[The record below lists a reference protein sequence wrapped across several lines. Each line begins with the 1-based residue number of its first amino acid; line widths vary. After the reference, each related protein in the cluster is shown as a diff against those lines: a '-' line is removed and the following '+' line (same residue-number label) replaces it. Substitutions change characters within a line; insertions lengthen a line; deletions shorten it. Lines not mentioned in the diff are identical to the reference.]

1 MIRSPELFHPQASNH
16 TLLNSV
22 QLLSDLQD
30 VNAIGQSISGCLEP
44 AEIAHRVTEALVQRF
59 QCAFARIWLTDTDQQ
74 ALTLVASSGLYTHTN
89 GSFAHVPM
97 GAYKVGKIAQNRVP
111 FLSNYLPDELW
122 VKDRDWAIANQIQ
135 GFAGYPLM
143 AGDRVLGVL
152 ATFSHTPLAPEF
164 LEVLQMLCLTTTI
177 ALDAALQSQ
186 RTIPKSV
193 SQSGAIALSDQLAKV
208 LTSTQL
214 MLVGTERDLPAS
226 MAYALLRG
234 VELLT
239 QLNCSY
245 CRLTYG
251 EQAVLLDAIAIFPPN
266 IREDLL
272 EQASSPLAEL
282 QRMTLWLGGTL
293 TTQPDPQDR
302 VFELTLTLPYGAAPE
317 HLSVSVHCQQS
328 VIQLA
333 FTHLCLQAGLN
344 LKEMLSAKT
353 TESNCQ
359 EVLLTDRLN
368 IPSSK
373 SPIIWIQHSPRG
385 QIPAAAQA
393 VVTLDIIP
401 QQLYTVVA
409 QVSQGQATLP
419 ELIAP
424 ALSDREQEIMRLLS
438 QGLRD
443 RDIANRLHISESTV
457 RFHVNNT
464 LTKLKAKN
472 RYQAVYEATSREWI

>member
-1 MIRSPELFHPQASNH
+1 M
-16 TLLNSV
+16 LNSV
-22 QLLSDLQD
+22 QLLFDLQD
-30 VNAIGQSISGCLEP
+30 VNVIGQSISGCLDPED
-44 AEIAHRVTEALVQRF
+44 IARRVTEALVERF
-59 QCAFARIWLTDTDQQ
+59 KCAFARLWLADTDQQ
-74 ALTLVASSGLYTHTN
+74 ALTLVASAGLYTHTN

-111 FLSNYLPDELW
+111 FLSNYLPDESW
-122 VKDRDWAIANQIQ
+122 VKDRDWAITNRIQ

-152 ATFSHTPLAPEF
+152 ATFSHDALAPEF

-177 ALDAALQSQ
+177 ALDAALQAQ
-186 RTIPKSV
+186 KTVPKRMA
-193 SQSGAIALSDQLAKV
+193 QSGTIALSDQLAKV

-214 MLVGTERDLPAS
+214 MLVGTERELPAS

-239 QLNCSY
+239 QLDCSY
-245 CRLTYG
+245 CRLTYDDM
-251 EQAVLLDAIAIFPPN
+251 AVSLDAIAISPPY
-266 IREDLL
+266 IHEDLL
-272 EQASSPLAEL
+272 ERTTSPLAEL
-282 QRMTLWLGGTL
+282 QRMALWLGGTL
-293 TTQPDPQDR
+293 TTHPDPQDR
-302 VFELTLTLPYGAAPE
+302 VFELTLTLPYGAE
-317 HLSVSVHCQQS
+317 LKHLSVSVQCQQS
-328 VIQLA
+328 VLQLA

-344 LKEMLSAKT
+344 LREMPSAPT
-353 TESNCQ
+353 AASETQ
-359 EVLLTDRLN
+359 GILLTDRLDAT
-368 IPSSK
+368 PSN
-373 SPIIWIQHSPRG
+373 SPIIWIQHSSRG

-409 QVSQGQATLP
+409 QVSQGQAALP

-457 RFHVNNT
+457 RFHVSNT

-472 RYQAVYEATSREWI
+472 RYQAVYEATSRAWI

>member
-1 MIRSPELFHPQASNH
+1 M
-16 TLLNSV
+16 LNSV
-22 QLLSDLQD
+22 QLRSHLQD
-30 VNAIGQSISGCLEP
+30 VNAIGQSISGCLDP
-44 AEIAHRVTEALVQRF
+44 AAIAHRVTEALVQRF
-59 QCAFARIWLTDTDQQ
+59 QCAFARIWLTDTEQQ
-74 ALTLVASSGLYTHTN
+74 TLTLVASSGLYTHTN

-111 FLSNYLPDELW
+111 FLSNYLPDEPW

-186 RTIPKSV
+186 RTIPKSM
-193 SQSGAIALSDQLAKV
+193 SQSRAMALSDQLAQV

-251 EQAVLLDAIAIFPPN
+251 EQAILLDAIAIFPPN
-266 IREDLL
+266 IREDRLKR
-272 EQASSPLAEL
+272 AASPLAEL

-302 VFELTLTLPYGAAPE
+302 VFELTLTLPYRAAASE
-317 HLSVSVHCQQS
+317 HLSVSVQCQQS
-328 VIQLA
+328 VLQLA

-344 LKEMLSAKT
+344 LKHAPSKT
-353 TESNCQ
+353 AASDTP
-359 EVLLTDRLN
+359 EVLLTDRLDVP
-368 IPSSK
+368 PSN

-409 QVSQGQATLP
+409 QVSQGQAALP

-424 ALSDREQEIMRLLS
+424 VLSDREQEIMRLLS

-443 RDIANRLHISESTV
+443 RDIANRLHISASTV

>member
-234 VELLT
+234 
-239 QLNCSY
+239 
-245 CRLTYG
+245 
-251 EQAVLLDAIAIFPPN
+251 
-266 IREDLL
+266 
-272 EQASSPLAEL
+272 
-282 QRMTLWLGGTL
+282 
-293 TTQPDPQDR
+293 
-302 VFELTLTLPYGAAPE
+302 
-317 HLSVSVHCQQS
+317 
-328 VIQLA
+328 
-333 FTHLCLQAGLN
+333 
-344 LKEMLSAKT
+344 
-353 TESNCQ
+353 
-359 EVLLTDRLN
+359 
-368 IPSSK
+368 
-373 SPIIWIQHSPRG
+373 
-385 QIPAAAQA
+385 
-393 VVTLDIIP
+393 
-401 QQLYTVVA
+401 
-409 QVSQGQATLP
+409 
-419 ELIAP
+419 
-424 ALSDREQEIMRLLS
+424 
-438 QGLRD
+438 
-443 RDIANRLHISESTV
+443 
-457 RFHVNNT
+457 
-464 LTKLKAKN
+464 
-472 RYQAVYEATSREWI
+472 

>member
-1 MIRSPELFHPQASNH
+1 M
-16 TLLNSV
+16 LNSV
-22 QLLSDLQD
+22 QLLSDLQT
-30 VNAIGQSISGCLEP
+30 VNAIGQSISGCLDP
-44 AEIAHRVTEALVQRF
+44 AEIAHRVTEALIKRF
-59 QCAFARIWLTDTDQQ
+59 QCAFARIWLTDADQQ

-89 GSFAHVPM
+89 GSFARVPM

-111 FLSNYLPDELW
+111 FLSHYLPDEPW

-152 ATFSHTPLAPEF
+152 ATFSHTSLAPEF

-177 ALDAALQSQ
+177 ALDAAFQAGQ
-186 RTIPKSV
+186 TRPKPV
-193 SQSGAIALSDQLAKV
+193 APSGAMVLSDQLAKV

-239 QLNCSY
+239 QLDCSY

-251 EQAVLLDAIAIFPPN
+251 DQAVLLDAIAKGRSETIAIPSLN
-266 IREDLL
+266 IHADLP
-272 EQASSPLAEL
+272 EQTTSPLAEL
-282 QRMTLWLGGTL
+282 QRLTLWLGGTL
-293 TTQPDPQDR
+293 TTQPDPKNR
-302 VFELTLTLPYGAAPE
+302 VFELTLTLPYRAEPE
-317 HLSVSVHCQQS
+317 HLSVSVQCQQS
-328 VIQLA
+328 VLQLA

-344 LKEMLSAKT
+344 LKNAPSAKT
-353 TESNCQ
+353 AASETQ
-359 EVLLTDRLN
+359 EVLLTDRLD
-368 IPSSK
+368 IPSPH

-409 QVSQGQATLP
+409 QVSQGQAALP

-424 ALSDREQEIMRLLS
+424 TLSDREQEIMRLLS